1 MLLARWRRAS
11 RGDTVDSL
19 AELVVEELVES
30 DSELLERSER
40 GEVLSTSWGV
50 AEELVL
56 EDEVAEDEKEP
67 ALALGW

>member
-19 AELVVEELVES
+19 AELAVEELVES

-50 AEELVL
+50 DEELVL